1 MHTTDPTQTTPPPS
15 PDAASHPPDP
25 TLVLP
30 SSIYYQIV
38 HTLGGLLPAPV
49 TDTPE
54 ALAHRDNDAIAHVA
68 SLLPGNADEA
78 HLAARVAAAD
88 AYAMDCL
95 RLAHDCRVAPM
106 LFLKCTAQ
114 AACMMREARGARTQ
128 LMRIQAERRKRES
141 DNATRDQAA
150 WTEHCAI
157 GLMMQALPGAAPVA
171 MPDPPPPPPA
181 PEPPPADE
189 PRTDLAAE
197 ADLYAIMYP
206 RRAVRIRALGGLP
219 QPLDFGAPSGGAA
232 AGHHRRRQ
240 SRPARAR
247 RGDRGLKRFRNHGC
261 TDVHGWQRRL
271 LNHQPPGSTYR
282 GHSVFNSRLT
292 PSSSPRGRREFQFR
306 AGIAVARCAR
316 VRRPAWHPCSSVVP
330 YKPSAFPSQPAP
342 QRLTGSDTRRR

>member
-1 MHTTDPTQTTPPPS
+1 MHTTDPTQTAPPPS
-15 PDAASHPPDP
+15 PDVASYPPDP

-30 SSIYYQIV
+30 SSIYYQVV

-141 DNATRDQAA
+141 DNATRDRAA

-171 MPDPPPPPPA
+171 MPGPPPPPP
-181 PEPPPADE
+181 
-189 PRTDLAAE
+189 
-197 ADLYAIMYP
+197 
-206 RRAVRIRALGGLP
+206 
-219 QPLDFGAPSGGAA
+219 
-232 AGHHRRRQ
+232 
-240 SRPARAR
+240 
-247 RGDRGLKRFRNHGC
+247 RN
-261 TDVHGWQRRL
+261 L
-271 LNHQPPGSTYR
+271 
-282 GHSVFNSRLT
+282 
-292 PSSSPRGRREFQFR
+292 
-306 AGIAVARCAR
+306 
-316 VRRPAWHPCSSVVP
+316 RRPTNRSQTWPPRPTCMRSCIRGVPC
-330 YKPSAFPSQPAP
+330 
-342 QRLTGSDTRRR
+342 

>member
-1 MHTTDPTQTTPPPS
+1 MHTTDPTETTPPPS
-15 PDAASHPPDP
+15 PDVAPYPPDP

-128 LMRIQAERRKRES
+128 LMRIQAERRKREA

-157 GLMMQALPGAAPVA
+157 GLMMQARPGAAPAA
-171 MPDPPPPPPA
+171 MPDPPPPPA
-181 PEPPPADE
+181 PEPAPAGE

-219 QPLDFGAPSGGAA
+219 QPLDFGAPSEELL
-232 AGHHRRRQ
+232 
-240 SRPARAR
+240 RAIIT
-247 RGDRGLKRFRNHGC
+247 GDSPGL
-261 TDVHGWQRRL
+261 
-271 LNHQPPGSTYR
+271 
-282 GHSVFNSRLT
+282 
-292 PSSSPRGRREFQFR
+292 R
-306 AGIAVARCAR
+306 ALDAEAVA
-316 VRRPAWHPCSSVVP
+316 
-330 YKPSAFPSQPAP
+330 
-342 QRLTGSDTRRR
+342 

>member
-1 MHTTDPTQTTPPPS
+1 MNTTDPSQPTPPPS
-15 PDAASHPPDP
+15 PDAASYPPDP
-25 TLVLP
+25 ALVLP

-54 ALAHRDNDAIAHVA
+54 ALAHRDNAAIAHVA

-114 AACMMREARGARTQ
+114 ATSMMREARGARTQ
-128 LMRIQAERRKRES
+128 LMRIQAERRKREA

-150 WTEHCAI
+150 WIEHCAI
-157 GLMMQALPGAAPVA
+157 GLMMQAQPGAAPMA

-206 RRAVRIRALGGLP
+206 RRAALIRALGGLP
-219 QPLDFGAPSGGAA
+219 QPLNFGAPSPELVRAIITGD
-232 AGHHRRRQ
+232 
-240 SRPARAR
+240 SPSPARAR
-247 RGDRGLKRFRNHGC
+247 RGGRGLKRFWNHG
-261 TDVHGWQRRL
+261 
-271 LNHQPPGSTYR
+271 
-282 GHSVFNSRLT
+282 
-292 PSSSPRGRREFQFR
+292 
-306 AGIAVARCAR
+306 
-316 VRRPAWHPCSSVVP
+316 
-330 YKPSAFPSQPAP
+330 
-342 QRLTGSDTRRR
+342 

>member
-1 MHTTDPTQTTPPPS
+1 M
-15 PDAASHPPDP
+15 
-25 TLVLP
+25 LP
-30 SSIYYQIV
+30 SSLYYQIV

-95 RLAHDCRVAPM
+95 RLAHDCRVAPV

-157 GLMMQALPGAAPVA
+157 GLMMQAQPGAAPVA
-171 MPDPPPPPPA
+171 MAEPPPPPPA

-219 QPLDFGAPSGGAA
+219 QPLDFGAPS
-232 AGHHRRRQ
+232 
-240 SRPARAR
+240 PEMLRAIIT
-247 RGDRGLKRFRNHGC
+247 GNSPGL
-261 TDVHGWQRRL
+261 
-271 LNHQPPGSTYR
+271 
-282 GHSVFNSRLT
+282 
-292 PSSSPRGRREFQFR
+292 R
-306 AGIAVARCAR
+306 ACDAEAVA
-316 VRRPAWHPCSSVVP
+316 
-330 YKPSAFPSQPAP
+330 
-342 QRLTGSDTRRR
+342 

>member
-1 MHTTDPTQTTPPPS
+1 MTEPPRNFPTTIS
-15 PDAASHPPDP
+15 LDAAPQPPDP
-25 TLVLP
+25 ALVLP

-54 ALAHRDNDAIAHVA
+54 ALAHRDNAAIAHVA

-95 RLAHDCRVAPM
+95 RLAHDCRGAPM

-114 AACMMREARGARTQ
+114 AASMMREARGARTQ
-128 LMRIQAERRKRES
+128 LMRIQAERRKREA

-157 GLMMQALPGAAPVA
+157 GLMMQAQSGAAPVA
-171 MPDPPPPPPA
+171 MPDPPPPPA
-181 PEPPPADE
+181 PEPAPADE

-206 RRAVRIRALGGLP
+206 RRAVLIRSHGGVP
-219 QPLDFGAPSGGAA
+219 DNVSFGAPRDDLARILVTGRTPALLA
-232 AGHHRRRQ
+232 LDH
-240 SRPARAR
+240 SRA
-247 RGDRGLKRFRNHGC
+247 
-261 TDVHGWQRRL
+261 
-271 LNHQPPGSTYR
+271 
-282 GHSVFNSRLT
+282 
-292 PSSSPRGRREFQFR
+292 E
-306 AGIAVARCAR
+306 
-316 VRRPAWHPCSSVVP
+316 
-330 YKPSAFPSQPAP
+330 AP
-342 QRLTGSDTRRR
+342 TA